1 MTQSHPKRERTFVIL
16 KPDAVQ
22 RSLVGEITQRIER
35 VGYKL
40 VAAKFVVPTED
51 QLWKHYG
58 KTDEWFLKKGQAVI
72 DRRTAKG
79 LSIDKDPVEYGKDII
94 RGTIKF
100 MLAGPVLAMVWEGN
114 QAVAVIKK
122 LVGVTNPLDSD
133 VGTIRGDYSLD
144 SFSIVEHDD
153 RGSVRNLIHC
163 TDDVSEYEREVAVWF
178 KPEEIIDYRHIQEE
192 MLYDVNLDGILE

>member
-1 MTQSHPKRERTFVIL
+1 MNHPKKERTFVII

-22 RSLVGEITQRIER
+22 RSLIGEITQRLER
-35 VGYKL
+35 IGYKL
-40 VAAKFVVPTED
+40 CAAKFLVPTEE
-51 QLWKHYG
+51 QLWQHYH
-58 KTDEWFLKKGQAVI
+58 KSDEWFLKKGQAIV

-79 LSIDKDPVEYGKDII
+79 LSIDKEAIEYGKDII

-100 MLAGPVLAMVWEGN
+100 MMAGPVLAMVWEGN
-114 QAVAVIKK
+114 QAVAVVKK
-122 LVGVTNPLDSD
+122 MVGTTDPLSSD

-153 RGSVRNLIHC
+153 RGTVRNLIHC
-163 TDDVSEYEREVAVWF
+163 TDDVAEYEREVNVWF
-178 KPEEIIDYRHIQEE
+178 KPEEIINYRHIQEE